1 MPITP
6 FHFGLG
12 AALHSAAPKRV
23 SFLAFCAANVL
34 IDLESLYNLVA
45 DRYPVHAFL
54 HTYIGATLMV
64 VATVALF
71 LGLRW
76 FAAKF
81 WLPDIF
87 GWQALRAPPIILGA
101 TLGAY
106 SHIVLDSIM
115 HADIQPFSPFS
126 SANPLQGLIPID
138 ALHIVLLVLAGIGI
152 AVVALRKAKD
162 ANSLQR

>member
-1 MPITP
+1 MPVTP

-34 IDLESLYNLVA
+34 IDFESLYNLIA
-45 DRYPVHAFL
+45 SRYPVHAFL
-54 HTYIGATLMV
+54 HTDLGATLMV
-64 VATVALF
+64 AATVALF

-81 WLPDIF
+81 WLPNIF
-87 GWQALRAPPIILGA
+87 DWQALRAPPIILGA
-101 TLGAY
+101 ALGAY

-115 HADIQPFSPFS
+115 HSDIQPFSPFS
-126 SANPLQGLIPID
+126 SANPLLGLIPID
-138 ALHIVLLVLAGIGI
+138 TLHIALLVLAGVGI
-152 AVVALRKAKD
+152 AVVALRKAT
-162 ANSLQR
+162 